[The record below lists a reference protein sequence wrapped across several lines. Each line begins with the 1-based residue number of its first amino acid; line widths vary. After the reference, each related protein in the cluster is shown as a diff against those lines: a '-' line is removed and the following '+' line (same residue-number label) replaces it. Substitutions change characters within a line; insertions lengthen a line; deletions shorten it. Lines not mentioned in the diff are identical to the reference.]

1 MILKRYLLAREGRQ
15 IIALYESIAIG
26 AGINIVDLGQ
36 TNILVSSVPGLSFGV
51 AKEIEWLWHHAK
63 I

>member
-1 MILKRYLLAREGRQ
+1 MAREGQQ
-15 IIALYESIAIG
+15 IIALYESIDIG
-26 AGINIVDLGQ
+26 VGINIVDFGQ
-36 TNILVSSVPGLSFGV
+36 TNILVSLVPGLSFGV